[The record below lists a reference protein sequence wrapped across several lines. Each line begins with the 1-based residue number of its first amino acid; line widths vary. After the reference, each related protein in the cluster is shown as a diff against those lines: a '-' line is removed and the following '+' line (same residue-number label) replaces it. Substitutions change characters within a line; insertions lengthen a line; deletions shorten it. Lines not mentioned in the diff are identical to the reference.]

1 MILLCGEGPS
11 SDLFI
16 IGTNIYQ
23 GISGTRSGP
32 IDGLFDSSNNTI
44 WHSMFT
50 LGNTFKNTSA

>member
-1 MILLCGEGPS
+1 MILLCGEGPA

-32 IDGLFDSSNNTI
+32 IDGLFESSNNNI
-44 WHSMFT
+44 WHIMFT
-50 LGNTFKNTSA
+50 LLLKIL

>member
-32 IDGLFDSSNNTI
+32 EGLFESSNYLAHYVYNY
-44 WHSMFT
+44 
-50 LGNTFKNTSA
+50 